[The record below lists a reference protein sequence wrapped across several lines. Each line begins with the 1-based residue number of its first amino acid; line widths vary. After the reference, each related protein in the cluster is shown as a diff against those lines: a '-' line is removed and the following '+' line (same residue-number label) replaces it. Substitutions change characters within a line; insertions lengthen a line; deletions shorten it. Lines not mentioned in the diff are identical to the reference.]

1 MALQIRQT
9 MTAAAFDEWVRL
21 PENSERRFERIA
33 GEVVEVVS
41 NALAARIAFRIG
53 GFLFVYLQQHDI
65 GTATGADGGYQ
76 VGGERYIPDVGFI
89 RYERQTGDDTA
100 AYYPAA
106 PDLAV
111 EVISNPRNETE
122 MRDLRLKIA
131 GYTAAGT
138 TIWIV
143 DPFARTVEVYQ
154 PGQSARTLDEDG
166 TLDGGELLPG
176 FQIRVGDV
184 FPPEADV

>member
-1 MALQIRQT
+1 MALQI
-9 MTAAAFDEWVRL
+9 MTTAAFDEWVRL

-41 NALAARIAFRIG
+41 NSLAARIAFRIG

-76 VGGERYIPDVGFI
+76 VGSERYIPDVGFI
-89 RYERQTGDDTA
+89 RYERQTGDATA

-111 EVISNPRNETE
+111 EIVSPSFRPE
-122 MRDLRLKIA
+122 RLMIKM
-131 GYTAAGT
+131 GNYLAAGT
-138 TIWIV
+138 MVWMVYLTE
-143 DPFARTVEVYQ
+143 REVQVYK
-154 PGQSARTLDEDG
+154 PGQPVELIDSNG
-166 TLDGGELLPG
+166 TLSGGDILPG
-176 FQIRVGDV
+176 FEIVLQDIFTDHK
-184 FPPEADV
+184 ASD

>member
-1 MALQIRQT
+1 MALQT

-41 NALAARIAFRIG
+41 NSLAARIAFRIG
-53 GFLFVYLQQHDI
+53 GFLFIYLQQHEI

-76 VGGERYIPDVGFI
+76 VGGERYSPDVGFI

-100 AYYPAA
+100 VYYPAA

-111 EVISNPRNETE
+111 EIVSSSKRPG
-122 MRDLRLKIA
+122 RLMIKM
-131 GYTAAGT
+131 GNYLAAGVVVWVVYPT
-138 TIWIV
+138 E
-143 DPFARTVEVYQ
+143 REVQVYK
-154 PGQSARTLDEDG
+154 PGQPVELIDGNG
-166 TLDGGELLPG
+166 TLSGGDVLPG
-176 FQIRVGDV
+176 FELTVKAI
-184 FPPEADV
+184 FPEDKT